1 MAQET
6 NSYFRN
12 KKATVSFI
20 LSLFV
25 FFIHFCSFSVFLQAD
40 GMLKRVF
47 DTLLHVARVAVPLFF
62 MISAAM
68 FFRNYT
74 LRDTAKSWNGVF
86 LACAFLTWCGIP
98 FGSYWVCWDIIRP
111 LARLQGVW
119 KFRYHWKTYFAAFF
133 CTGSLSRFGLCCS
146 WLSWQYFAPLFIF
159 L

>member
-1 MAQET
+1 MEGISPMAQET

-40 GMLKRVF
+40 GMLRRVF
-47 DTLLHVARVAVPLFF
+47 DTLLPVARVAVPLFF

-74 LRDTAKSWNGVF
+74 LRDTAKS
-86 LACAFLTWCGIP
+86 
-98 FGSYWVCWDIIRP
+98 
-111 LARLQGVW
+111 
-119 KFRYHWKTYFAAFF
+119 
-133 CTGSLSRFGLCCS
+133 
-146 WLSWQYFAPLFIF
+146 
-159 L
+159 